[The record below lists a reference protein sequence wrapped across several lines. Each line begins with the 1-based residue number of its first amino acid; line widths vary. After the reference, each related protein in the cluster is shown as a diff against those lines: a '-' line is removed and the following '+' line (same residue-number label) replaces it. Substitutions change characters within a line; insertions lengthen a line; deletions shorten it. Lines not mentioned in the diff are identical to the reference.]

1 MILPKYKNPRYANI
15 SQAIFYIEHTCITI
29 NVWLLALV
37 NLLDFHKK
45 KVLRSILASRY
56 CFRMNWMH
64 IKKGILVLSFV
75 RSSVTK
81 ISMKFVN
88 EKLFREKS
96 TVNFVER

>member
-1 MILPKYKNPRYANI
+1 MQIYLK
-15 SQAIFYIEHTCITI
+15 QFFYIEHPCI
-29 NVWLLALV
+29 NVWMLALV

-64 IKKGILVLSFV
+64 IKEGILVLSFV